1 MCPGFVSVRVAFVL
15 RFAENFPVVNR
26 FVPPYLKEK
35 NDALSDPARS
45 ELRGIYL
52 LRVCSFSSS
61 LWFYVEPRVIPG
73 LALHLPVLLFL
84 SPSPLAL
91 LLPLLYSSPCFAAPR
106 PLLLPLLASP
116 ACSAP
121 PAVLPLLAPLAPI
134 APPYC
139 CSSLLLPIAS
149 PSCSSPL
156 LLLIAPPHCSLV
168 LPPL

>member
-106 PLLLPLLASP
+106 PLLASP

-121 PAVLPLLAPLAPI
+121 PAVLPLLAPFAPMLLPTA
-134 APPYC
+134 APN
-139 CSSLLLPIAS
+139 CSSLLLL
-149 PSCSSPL
+149 PL
-156 LLLIAPPHCSLV
+156 APPHCSLV